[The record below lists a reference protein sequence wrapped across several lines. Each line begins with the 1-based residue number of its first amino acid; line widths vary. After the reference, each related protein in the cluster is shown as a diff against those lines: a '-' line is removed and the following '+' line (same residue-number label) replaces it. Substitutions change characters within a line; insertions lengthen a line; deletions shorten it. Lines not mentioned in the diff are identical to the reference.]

1 MLLNPL
7 NLVVCIALY
16 CFVLLFFGCNVIYQ
30 NLEYPCFLFAQ
41 DGVEYTVITV
51 PEGADLS
58 EVTAASM
65 NPGVTE
71 VMTLNGTQSFSEVM
85 TPGVVEHVAPQ
96 GANQGLPDA
105 TSAVLP
111 EMQAPPPVYV
121 DASTGLSIDPKDL
134 KYYILDPQ
142 AQPQA

>member
-1 MLLNPL
+1 MTF
-7 NLVVCIALY
+7 VCIALY
-16 CFVLLFFGCNVIYQ
+16 CFSFGCNAIYQ
-30 NLEYPCFLFAQ
+30 NLENPCFLFAQ

-71 VMTLNGTQSFSEVM
+71 AMTLNGTQGFSEVM
-85 TPGVVEHVAPQ
+85 TPGVAEHVAPQ

-111 EMQAPPPVYV
+111 ESTLPTLPLGVMVSCCTGVYTV
-121 DASTGLSIDPKDL
+121 QKCWCCDN
-134 KYYILDPQ
+134 
-142 AQPQA
+142 